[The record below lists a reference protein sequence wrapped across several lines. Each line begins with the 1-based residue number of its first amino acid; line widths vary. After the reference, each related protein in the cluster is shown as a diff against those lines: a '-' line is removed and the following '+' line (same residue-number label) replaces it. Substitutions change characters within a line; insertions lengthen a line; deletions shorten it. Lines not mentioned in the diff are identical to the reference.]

1 MEVLDPWNTSNIFDL
16 NIGKNI
22 ILGPILDKKTKNRN
36 NIEFIYENK
45 GNNIFYLYTSYNDST
60 DFKNLYL
67 KIYPLNQ
74 LLKIYQNQR
83 YIVVQNMLY

>member
-1 MEVLDPWNTSNIFDL
+1 MEVLDPWNTSNIFVL

-60 DFKNLYL
+60 DFKHLYL
-67 KIYPLNQ
+67 NPLKFKMNIF
-74 LLKIYQNQR
+74 L
-83 YIVVQNMLY
+83 